1 MLDTHKKT
9 LKVEKRKADK
19 PEVEDSRNNRIRH
32 SLSFLFASCLQKWE
46 IKKPTTWKHQWTQKE
61 NTNKACSLN
70 QRTRKGIDC

>member
-46 IKKPTTWKHQWTQKE
+46 ISQQLG
-61 NTNKACSLN
+61 NTNGHRQKTPTKHVLLIRGLETN
-70 QRTRKGIDC
+70 